1 MVNPS
6 DGHISRRISSAILG
20 PRIKLCHSPSISCYM
35 DDSDVFHLEASL
47 RTAGP
52 PMPVALEMGKTAIQE
67 VLPLE
72 RVREYS
78 YLLGY

>member
-1 MVNPS
+1 
-6 DGHISRRISSAILG
+6 
-20 PRIKLCHSPSISCYM
+20 M

-78 YLLGY
+78 YLLSY